1 MEGRKRVVTPV
12 VRVARRRE
20 PPPGRSLKELTEA
33 FLVSKKVSGISANTS
48 SSYEMWLRDM
58 TACVGHPDPLEVQ
71 CYISSLRERGL
82 AEGSVH
88 KSFSVA
94 RTFFRWA
101 AATGAIAADPLKGFT
116 MRLPKTLPHIPSD
129 REIVAAVEHAG
140 ASVVGLRNR
149 VAILV
154 MCDAGLRASEVIR
167 LRIEHWD
174 AGARSL
180 FVRSGKGSK
189 DRVAFVGA
197 PTAGAIRKYLAA
209 RQLAGPDD
217 FLLVNDDGS
226 PMTRRHLVQVLHRIS
241 ERAGIPDNRRLHPHS
256 LRHYAATSW
265 LRNGVGLD
273 EVRRL
278 LGHESL
284 STTLRYSSLVSAD
297 LRESH
302 KRAAAIERLG
312 IPR

>member
-1 MEGRKRVVTPV
+1 
-12 VRVARRRE
+12 VA
-20 PPPGRSLKELTEA
+20 G
-33 FLVSKKVSGISANTS
+33 VSRNTAT
-48 SSYEMWLRDM
+48 SYEQWLKDM
-58 TACVGHPDPLEVQ
+58 TASVSRPDPLEVQ
-71 CYISSLRERGL
+71 RYIASLRGRGL
-82 AEGSVH
+82 ADSSVH
-88 KSFSVA
+88 KAFSVA

-101 AATGAIAADPLKGFT
+101 VATGGIAQDPFKGFT

-129 REIVAAVEHAG
+129 REIVAAVEHSGAG
-140 ASVVGLRNR
+140 VVGLRNR
-149 VAILV
+149 VPILV

-167 LRIEHWD
+167 LRMEHWD
-174 AGARSL
+174 ASALSL

-226 PMTRRHLVQVLHRIS
+226 PMTRRHLLQVLHRIS